1 MKNYSFIDPE
11 KEYSVNELWNR
22 LADIGTILEDHTEC
36 AEKLRLMTGSVFR
49 SEEEREKH
57 KTIINGYRE
66 NKEKIKQQ
74 LNEMPQE
81 KREGLKNS
89 FKQIVDIANI
99 QRAAHRDKSI
109 AMSLLNGFV
118 SFGIKRA
125 KIKAADGSKGRL
137 PEEAKE
143 IILSSHLFIES
154 AINIYNNLLASLAV
168 TKTELERQESITR
181 DGVPDSRF
189 VWHHDGQ
196 RISFPYAVA
205 ILMVDLDIL
214 KHAPAINKAMGML
227 SAIIP
232 DTETT
237 SREEFLKAAE
247 KIQKSRDKIF
257 ADIKS
262 IYGNYSRNE
271 IERQGDRLAQTVIFK
286 YLGLGLPDEDT
297 VVLAMEG
304 EYEAAIRLAAYKS
317 GVKAIPAEVINMKY
331 GYDKNDDSDADDME
345 L

>member
-11 KEYSVNELWNR
+11 KEYDTDELWNR

-66 NKEKIKQQ
+66 NKGKIKQQ
-74 LNEMPQE
+74 LDEMPQE

-109 AMSLLNGFV
+109 AMSLLNGFI

-125 KIKAADGSKGRL
+125 KIKTADGSKGKL
-137 PEEAKE
+137 PEEAKK
-143 IILSSHLFIES
+143 IILSSYLFIES
-154 AINIYNNLLASLAV
+154 AISIYNNLLASLAV
-168 TKTELERQESITR
+168 TKIEAERQEIMVREGTS
-181 DGVPDSRF
+181 DSRF

-214 KHAPAINKAMGML
+214 KHAPAINKAMDML

-247 KIQKSRDKIF
+247 KIQKSRDDIF

-262 IYGNYSRNE
+262 IYGNYPQNE
-271 IERQGDRLAQTVIFK
+271 IERQRDRLAQTVIFQ
-286 YLGLGLPDEDT
+286 YLGLQLPDEET
-297 VVLAMEG
+297 VDLAMEG
-304 EYEAAIRLAAYKS
+304 EYETAARLVAYKS
-317 GVKAIPAEVINMKY
+317 GGKKIPAEAINRKY

>member
-11 KEYSVNELWNR
+11 KEYDTDELWNR

-36 AEKLRLMTGSVFR
+36 AEKLRLMTGSIFR

-66 NKEKIKQQ
+66 NKGKIKQQ
-74 LNEMPQE
+74 LDEMPQE

-109 AMSLLNGFV
+109 AMSLLNGFI

-125 KIKAADGSKGRL
+125 KIKTADGSKGKL
-137 PEEAKE
+137 PEEAKK
-143 IILSSHLFIES
+143 IILSSYLFIES
-154 AINIYNNLLASLAV
+154 AISIYNNLLASLAV
-168 TKTELERQESITR
+168 TKIEAERQEIMVREGTS
-181 DGVPDSRF
+181 DSRF

-214 KHAPAINKAMGML
+214 KHAPAINKAMDML

-247 KIQKSRDKIF
+247 KIQKSRDDIF

-262 IYGNYSRNE
+262 IYGNYPQNE
-271 IERQGDRLAQTVIFK
+271 IERQGDRLAQTVIFQ
-286 YLGLGLPDEDT
+286 YLGLQLPDEET
-297 VVLAMEG
+297 VDLAMEG
-304 EYEAAIRLAAYKS
+304 EYETAARLVAYKS
-317 GVKAIPAEVINMKY
+317 GGKKIPAEAINRKY